1 MKDAAGRPLPGMVDV
16 DELLSRLGVIQD
28 TCCTDTKE
36 LSQTQLQLLAAS
48 ESNAVLHQQLAASTQ
63 ALTHLQALGDAHLD
77 STQELDSAETMA
89 RLTHTLS
96 QIQAAADASAND
108 LVRAQ
113 DENHRAVTRL
123 DTKVASL
130 EATGRMEVQALHD
143 KYGVRLRLVEDF
155 KNSLLTEKKVAEGRW
170 AAERASLQAS
180 LAAAPDHRREESS
193 WRMSMA
199 LMREELESAKR
210 ERDSAL
216 SLVQQQQQ
224 QHNDA
229 GSRAR
234 GGPASGPRLPT
245 PGYTR
250 RS

>member
-1 MKDAAGRPLPGMVDV
+1 MVDV

-77 STQELDSAETMA
+77 STQEL
-89 RLTHTLS
+89 
-96 QIQAAADASAND
+96 
-108 LVRAQ
+108 
-113 DENHRAVTRL
+113 
-123 DTKVASL
+123 
-130 EATGRMEVQALHD
+130 
-143 KYGVRLRLVEDF
+143 
-155 KNSLLTEKKVAEGRW
+155 
-170 AAERASLQAS
+170 AS

-193 WRMSMA
+193 WRMSMT
-199 LMREELESAKR
+199 LVREELESAKR
-210 ERDSAL
+210 ERDNAL

-229 GSRAR
+229 GNRAR
-234 GGPASGPRLPT
+234 GAAALGPRLPT
-245 PGYTR
+245 PGYYR